1 MEVVDAEPLKTH
13 ADNVSKMKEF
23 LRDYDKIVE
32 IDKKTGKMRLSRKS
46 IMPRPNKN
54 QEGDSN

>member
-1 MEVVDAEPLKTH
+1 VEDVLKEG
-13 ADNVSKMKEF
+13 DEIKIQ
-23 LRDYDKIVE
+23 IVE